1 MKLSLKAL
9 LLSCTLLSSV
19 NAAEKSLTI
28 YSVYPGDKL
37 EAVFKPFTERTGI
50 SVNIVEGKSKNLIEK
65 IKNDGVNSDA
75 DLHLDKDLV
84 YHNLATQEGI
94 YQSFNSKVVEENV
107 PSNFIETNKNWFT
120 IFYRSRVIMYNR
132 DLVSPT
138 ELSSYSDLG
147 NKKWEGKLCVRTS
160 NSTYSQALSA
170 SLVAHLGAKK
180 ALDVFKSWVAN
191 FSMDPT
197 SSDRDVIRAL
207 AAGKC
212 HVGLVNSYYLA
223 PFIEADSEYP
233 VRPFFANQGFS
244 NAHVNGVGI
253 GITKYSKNVKEATM
267 LLEYL
272 SSKEVQAPVA
282 KAFDQYPVNASA
294 SISTTLRDFGTFQ
307 VDKINVGTLGNFVE
321 TAKEL
326 MTEAEYK

>member
-1 MKLSLKAL
+1 MKVSLKAFF
-9 LLSCTLLSSV
+9 LSVVLMASASAS
-19 NAAEKSLTI
+19 NKSLTI

-37 EAVFKPFTERTGI
+37 EAIFKPFTERTGI
-50 SVNIVEGKSKNLIEK
+50 AVNVVSAKSKFLIDRIEREGE
-65 IKNDGVNSDA
+65 NTVA

-84 YHNLATQEGI
+84 YHTTATQKGI
-94 YQSFNSKVVEENV
+94 YQPFKSKVVEENV
-107 PSNFIETNKNWFT
+107 PANFIETNKNWFT

-132 DLVSPT
+132 DLVSPN
-138 ELSSYSDLG
+138 ELSTYSDLG
-147 NKKWEGKLCVRTS
+147 NEKWKGKLCVRTS

-170 SLVAHLGAKK
+170 SIVAHLGTNK
-180 ALDVFKSWVAN
+180 ALNVFKSWVAN
-191 FSMDPT
+191 FSMEPT

-272 SSKEVQAPVA
+272 SSKEVQSPVA
-282 KAFDQYPVNASA
+282 KAFDQYPVNPKASL
-294 SISTTLRDFGTFQ
+294 SPTLVDFGSFE
-307 VDKINVGTLGNFVE
+307 VDKINVGTVGNLIE
-321 TAKEL
+321 TTKEL
-326 MTEAEYK
+326 MIEAEYK